1 MTAIRDLLPAYALG
15 CLGDEEA
22 ELVVNAVS
30 ADPLLAAELDELL
43 VAGGDLALLATPVT
57 PAPGVRDRL
66 LDSVRGE
73 RFARFNRRFAEL
85 FDVAVDRARELL
97 GMIDQPAAWEPGPSP
112 HSWLAH
118 FSAGPRLATAD
129 AGFIRLERGQRFAW
143 HRHHGD
149 ELCLILQGEA
159 EDSVCGTLRA
169 GDESQMVGGTEHD
182 FAAVGDQD
190 LIVAVWVNGVD
201 FSVPRPG

>member
-15 CLGDEEA
+15 CLDDEDA
-22 ELVVNAVS
+22 ALVVSAVS

-43 VAGGDLALLATPVT
+43 AASGDVALLATAVA

-66 LDSVRGE
+66 LDSVSGE
-73 RFARFNRRFAEL
+73 RFARFARRFAEL

-97 GMIDQPAAWEPGPSP
+97 GMIDQPAAWEHGPSP

-118 FSAGPRLATAD
+118 FSGGPRLATAD
-129 AGFIRLERGQRFAW
+129 CGLIRLERGERFAW

-149 ELCLILQGEA
+149 ERCLILQGEA
-159 EDSVCGTLRA
+159 EDSISGTMRA
-169 GDESQMVGGTEHD
+169 GDEDHLTGGTEHD
-182 FAAVGDQD
+182 FVAVGDQD

-201 FSVPRPG
+201 FHVSRPG